1 MVKTFDRL
9 SVRERRFRKYL
20 WQCYGH
26 RGENVGG
33 LSRSGQIATTAMIK
47 EKNSTEIDSF
57 FTLIVQRETHRIT
70 CLYSPLNGKENH
82 CK

>member
-9 SVRERRFRKYL
+9 SVRERLFRKYS

-33 LSRSGQIATTAMIK
+33 LSRSGRIAMTTINK
-47 EKNSTEIDSF
+47 EVNSTEIDSF
-57 FTLIVQRETHRIT
+57 FT
-70 CLYSPLNGKENH
+70 
-82 CK
+82 